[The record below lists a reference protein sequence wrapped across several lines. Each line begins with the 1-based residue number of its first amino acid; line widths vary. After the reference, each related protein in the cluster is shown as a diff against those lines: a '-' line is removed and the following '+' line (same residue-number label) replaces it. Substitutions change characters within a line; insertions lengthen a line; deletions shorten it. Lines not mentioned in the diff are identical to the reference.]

1 MKVDAIG
8 THAEAARTIGLR
20 REYFLAWKALGM
32 LEAVFAD
39 APQGAL
45 DTARDA
51 AWRTTAFVRFRG
63 DGARFP

>member
-1 MKVDAIG
+1 MKGDAIG
-8 THAEAARTIGLR
+8 THAEAAETIRLR

-45 DTARDA
+45 DTARRRVAHDS
-51 AWRTTAFVRFRG
+51 VP
-63 DGARFP
+63 RFPARTPAFP